1 MYSMI
6 NGTCIYDITSM
17 SLRYRHSVNVIPP
30 AELTGIFLCIRLI
43 IKGVILMNPIDNIL
57 Y

>member
-17 SLRYRHSVNVIPP
+17 SLRYRHSDNVIPP